1 MTNMPLKIALS
12 KNGVGKQKKKV
23 ADCRS
28 LFSFSFR

>member
-23 ADCRS
+23 ADGPF
-28 LFSFSFR
+28 LVEFM